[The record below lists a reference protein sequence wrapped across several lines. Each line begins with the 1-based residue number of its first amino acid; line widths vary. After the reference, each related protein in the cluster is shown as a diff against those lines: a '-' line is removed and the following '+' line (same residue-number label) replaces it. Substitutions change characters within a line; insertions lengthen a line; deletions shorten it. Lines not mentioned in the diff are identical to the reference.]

1 MTQSDLH
8 STRIPLA
15 AMCRRDGGV
24 CVCVCKSRHREGS
37 EEMAAIIEVTVDG
50 GLNQIVT
57 VKVGRSGQIDS
68 GSILTV

>member
-15 AMCRRDGGV
+15 AMCRRDGGGGG
-24 CVCVCKSRHREGS
+24 VCKSRHREGS

>member
-1 MTQSDLH
+1 M
-8 STRIPLA
+8 
-15 AMCRRDGGV
+15 
-24 CVCVCKSRHREGS
+24 CKSRHREGS

>member
-1 MTQSDLH
+1 MTRCDLH

-15 AMCRRDGGV
+15 AMCSRDGG
-24 CVCVCKSRHREGS
+24 VCVCKSRHREGS
-37 EEMAAIIEVTVDG
+37 EGTVAIIEVTVDG

-57 VKVGRSGQIDS
+57 IKMGRSGQTDS